1 MRRLTPWLQLLHFGP
16 SVFTTLAFGV
26 YIVLVARGLPPAGPL
41 LLLLSAQLATQF
53 AISLWNDYWD
63 LPEDR
68 IAKPDK
74 PIPAGVISAAR
85 VRMLG
90 WIAVGVAF
98 VLAAPLGPLVVTC
111 TAVGLGAGLLYDV
124 RLKRTPWS
132 PLPFALGFGVLPLWA
147 AAGVGRAWDATVWT
161 AAALTAWLVVALHLA
176 DTLPDLDA
184 DRAAGLRGLAHILGR
199 RATLAVCWAALGSG
213 LAAALLL
220 GWLMHADSAILAG
233 TVIVGGGLLL
243 AAILLYRQRGV
254 PALRPMAGMIEA
266 AALLTALGWL
276 AAASLR

>member
-1 MRRLTPWLQLLHFGP
+1 LLHFGP

-26 YIVLVARGLPPAGPL
+26 YIVLVARGVPPAGPL
-41 LLLLSAQLATQF
+41 LLLLSAQFATQF

-184 DRAAGLRGLAHILGR
+184 DRAAGLRGLAHILGH
-199 RATLAVCWAALGSG
+199 RATLAVCWTALGSG
-213 LAAALLL
+213 LVAALLL
-220 GWLMHADSAILAG
+220 GWLMRADGAILAG
-233 TVIVGGGLLL
+233 TVVVGGGLLL

>member
-1 MRRLTPWLQLLHFGP
+1 MLQVKPWLQLLHFGP

-26 YIVLVARGLPPAGPL
+26 YIVLAARGRPPAGPL
-41 LLLLSAQLATQF
+41 LLLLAAQLATQF

-90 WIAVGVAF
+90 WMAVVAAG
-98 VLAAPLGPLVVTC
+98 VLAAPLGPLVVAC
-111 TAVGLGAGLLYDV
+111 TTVGLGAGLLYDV

-147 AAGVGRAWDATVWT
+147 AAGVDRAWDAPVWA

-199 RATLAVCWAALGSG
+199 RATLAVCWGALGSG
-213 LAAALLL
+213 LAGAVLL
-220 GWLMHADSAILAG
+220 GWAMRVNGAILAA
-233 TVIVGGGLLL
+233 TVVLGGGLLL
-243 AAILLYRQRGV
+243 AAIVLYRRQGV

-276 AAASLR
+276 AAARI